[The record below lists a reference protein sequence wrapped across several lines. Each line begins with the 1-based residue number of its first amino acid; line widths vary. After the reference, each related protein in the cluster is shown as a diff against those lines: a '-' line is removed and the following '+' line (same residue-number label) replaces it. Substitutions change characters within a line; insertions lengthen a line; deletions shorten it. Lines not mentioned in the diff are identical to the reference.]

1 MTTAEGGII
10 ISNYNLNKDT
20 MIKPI
25 IVSGA
30 IMLLLDSIY
39 LGINK
44 SFFENQIM
52 DIQNKPLQFQI
63 GGAILC
69 YIFLIFGL
77 YYFIIRNKKSVFDAF
92 LFGIVIYGVY
102 ETTNY
107 ALLKNWSIFTV
118 IIDTLWGGLLFAFTT
133 YIVNL
138 LRGVF

>member
-1 MTTAEGGII
+1 M
-10 ISNYNLNKDT
+10 N
-20 MIKPI
+20 KPI
-25 IVSGA
+25 IISGA

-52 DIQNKPLQFQI
+52 DIQNKPLHFQI

-69 YIFLIFGL
+69 YLFLILGL

-107 ALLKNWSIFTV
+107 TLFKNWKIYTV
-118 IIDTLWGGLLFAFTT
+118 LMDTLWGGILMYTTTFFTYKLL
-133 YIVNL
+133 N
-138 LRGVF
+138 

>member
-1 MTTAEGGII
+1 
-10 ISNYNLNKDT
+10 

-25 IVSGA
+25 IISGA

-69 YIFLIFGL
+69 YIFLILGL

-107 ALLKNWSIFTV
+107 TLFKNWKLHTV
-118 IIDTLWGGLLFAFTT
+118 LMDTLWGGILMYTTTFFTYKLL
-133 YIVNL
+133 N
-138 LRGVF
+138 